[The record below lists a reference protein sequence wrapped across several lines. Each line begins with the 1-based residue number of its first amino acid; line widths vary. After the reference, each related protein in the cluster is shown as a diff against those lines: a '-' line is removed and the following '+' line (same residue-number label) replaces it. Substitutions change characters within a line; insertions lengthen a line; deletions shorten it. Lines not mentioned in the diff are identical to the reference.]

1 MYDNPIV
8 CAHIKP
14 GAILWVNCQVVT
26 IHLNHDDDYDYARDH
41 NDSENENG
49 TSFPRVLGSLLTKE
63 ARLMTEE
70 GTIRT

>member
-8 CAHIKP
+8 SPHIKP
-14 GAILWVNCQVVT
+14 GPILWVNCQVVT
-26 IHLNHDDDYDYARDH
+26 MHLNHGDDYNYSKD
-41 NDSENENG
+41 G
-49 TSFPRVLGSLLTKE
+49 TSFPRVLGSLLTNE